1 MRSFPIAVALV
12 TATATP
18 ALAHINL
25 TYPEPRPGDIKT
37 GPCGESGSRRG
48 STVTELEPGATIMVT
63 WDETIGHEGHYRVAF
78 DDDGQDFQQP
88 TTIQAVDN
96 RTILADGIDDPGG
109 QQTGWSARV
118 TLPDVECDNC
128 TLQLIQVMSTAPSN
142 WPESSLYFQCAD
154 ITLRTGAGPGTPP
167 PDPGDDGGGDDG
179 VGGDDTVGDDD
190 NTDDEP
196 TGGAATGGCSAGG
209 IPGILLALAAV
220 PITRRSRRRR

>member
-1 MRSFPIAVALV
+1 MRSFLLSVALV
-12 TATATP
+12 AATTTP
-18 ALAHINL
+18 ALAHIDL
-25 TYPEPRPGDIKT
+25 TYPKPRPGDIKT

-48 STVTELEPGATIMVT
+48 SIVTELEPGATITVT

-88 TTIQAVDN
+88 TTIQSVDN
-96 RTILADGIDDPGG
+96 RTILADGIDDPSG
-109 QQTGWSARV
+109 QQAGWKAEV

-167 PDPGDDGGGDDG
+167 PGDDDGGDDG

-196 TGGAATGGCSAGG
+196 TGGAALGGCAAGGG

-220 PITRRSRRRR
+220 PLGRRGRRRR